1 MTKSQLTLEQFYAD
15 TTRAHSEE
23 RSYGNRW
30 SDDERGRCQV
40 SWVRDTG
47 ELIIVA
53 ARASPSMLTGSG
65 GTVGDGNPIVDM
77 IAGGVI
83 DIVIDGVLHQVTEQ
97 HATSEVEI
105 LAVVHDE
112 ALLEAMLAGWEGQEE
127 SGSGLQW
134 LRDQF

>member
-1 MTKSQLTLEQFYAD
+1 
-15 TTRAHSEE
+15 
-23 RSYGNRW
+23 
-30 SDDERGRCQV
+30 
-40 SWVRDTG
+40 
-47 ELIIVA
+47 
-53 ARASPSMLTGSG
+53 MLTGSG
-65 GTVGDGNPIVDM
+65 GTAGNGNPIVDI

-83 DIVIDGVLHQVTEQ
+83 DIVIDGILHHVTEQ

-112 ALLEAMLAGWEGQEE
+112 ALLETMLAGWEDQEE

>member
-1 MTKSQLTLEQFYAD
+1 MTLEEFYAD

-23 RSYGNRW
+23 RLYGKGW
-30 SDDERGRCQV
+30 SDDERGLCQV

-47 ELIIVA
+47 ELIIVV

-65 GTVGDGNPIVDM
+65 GTAGGGNPIVDM
-77 IAGGVI
+77 IAGGII

-112 ALLEAMLAGWEGQEE
+112 ALLEAMLAGWEDQEE
-127 SGSGLQW
+127 SGSGLRW